1 MLKYYC
7 HSHYLLTVPKVSVIP
22 ATGGEDIETVPMGN
36 NKAYSTVVPMKRNEC
51 YASVLR
57 PLPVNT
63 ETIPDY
69 EIIPS

>member
-22 ATGGEDIETVPMGN
+22 AIGGEDIETVPMEN

-63 ETIPDY
+63 EKIPDY
-69 EIIPS
+69 EIIPI

>member
-1 MLKYYC
+1 M
-7 HSHYLLTVPKVSVIP
+7 
-22 ATGGEDIETVPMGN
+22 EN

-63 ETIPDY
+63 ETISDY